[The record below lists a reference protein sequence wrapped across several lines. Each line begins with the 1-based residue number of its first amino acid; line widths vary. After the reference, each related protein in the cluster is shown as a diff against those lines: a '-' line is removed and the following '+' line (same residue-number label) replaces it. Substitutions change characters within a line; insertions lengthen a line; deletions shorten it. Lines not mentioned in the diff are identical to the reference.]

1 MAENYFMKKLV
12 SSLIILLATILAKPS
27 SASAQYALHAD
38 FRLTAAVQEPFGEG
52 PEQTFRT
59 KTVKIDNAKML
70 ELLGAAT
77 TNDFTGADLVVDHS
91 GLGFSVVRGTNV
103 LADVSALL
111 SRTGATGTFVVQ
123 GKQTND
129 LSFNVRRKTII
140 EYRFMP
146 GSAEHSFTFW
156 AHEQARIAWQA
167 DETNSPPR
175 YFEKAHSFG
184 FGDGQW
190 GEMPAVLTGTVDLSG
205 GSERFRARQ

>member
-1 MAENYFMKKLV
+1 MKKLV
-12 SSLIILLATILAKPS
+12 FSLLILLGTILTKPS
-27 SASAQYALHAD
+27 SAFAQYTLHAN
-38 FRLTAAVQEPFGEG
+38 FHLTAAVQEPFGEG

-111 SRTGATGTFVVQ
+111 SRTGVTGTFVVQ

-129 LSFNVRRKTII
+129 LSFDVRRKTII

-156 AHEQARIAWQA
+156 AHEQARIAWNA
-167 DETNSPPR
+167 DDTNSPPK
-175 YFEKAHSFG
+175 YFEKAHSYG

-190 GEMPAVLTGTVDLSG
+190 GAMPTVFTGTVGLSG
-205 GSERFRARQ
+205 GSAVDRSRARQ